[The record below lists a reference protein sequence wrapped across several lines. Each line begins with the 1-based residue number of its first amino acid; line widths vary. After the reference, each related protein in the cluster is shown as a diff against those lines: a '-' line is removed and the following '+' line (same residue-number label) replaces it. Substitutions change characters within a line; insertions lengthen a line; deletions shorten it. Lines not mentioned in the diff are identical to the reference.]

1 MKNKINHRI
10 ISMEYEE
17 ILACYLTKR
26 YDNIEFKVNRLIQDI
41 KLSFLF
47 QGSIYDKL
55 LRARVKAYRYFYI
68 NKDISIMMYDD
79 IDDFINGTKDIS
91 ILDKIINND
100 FESKDEYLKVSSL
113 DRKGSV
119 FLLNRK
125 SDVPDIAVLYAG
137 IVKDINND
145 SVYVS
150 GVNYLRSQ
158 DANIEKN
165 FFLNNYVSIDE
176 YLSNAKFLGVKL
188 YVASP
193 VIILYTNGLVDI
205 CLSKEM
211 QVFVA
216 PARMV
221 ARSVKES
228 DEKLAKYQD
237 KEYLKE
243 EVTKYLQERIS
254 KSRMRVGKN
263 GICRSFRN
271 T

>member
-1 MKNKINHRI
+1 M
-10 ISMEYEE
+10 
-17 ILACYLTKR
+17 
-26 YDNIEFKVNRLIQDI
+26 
-41 KLSFLF
+41 
-47 QGSIYDKL
+47 
-55 LRARVKAYRYFYI
+55 
-68 NKDISIMMYDD
+68 
-79 IDDFINGTKDIS
+79 
-91 ILDKIINND
+91 
-100 FESKDEYLKVSSL
+100 
-113 DRKGSV
+113 
-119 FLLNRK
+119 
-125 SDVPDIAVLYAG
+125 
-137 IVKDINND
+137 
-145 SVYVS
+145 
-150 GVNYLRSQ
+150 
-158 DANIEKN
+158 
-165 FFLNNYVSIDE
+165 SIDE

-221 ARSVKES
+221 VRSVKES

-263 GICRSFRN
+263 GIC
-271 T
+271 